1 MTYCFHL
8 CTCLCLVI
16 IQTTIIPCFLLFDNF
31 PDLLAIFIIF
41 LGLFRKVRE
50 GIPAVFLL
58 GFIMDSISG
67 SPLGIYVT
75 IYFWLFICVKWVIKY
90 LHAGDYV
97 LLLFVI
103 VAGVLIENVIL
114 LGTVAALAP
123 ASHFHAPVFKT
134 VIIQVL
140 WAVCIGPFMILFYN
154 YIYKGWDKR
163 LDGVAWERNGY

>member
-1 MTYCFHL
+1 MTYCFHV

-16 IQTTIIPCFLLFDNF
+16 IQTTIIPCFTLFDNF

-58 GFIMDSISG
+58 GFVMDSISG
-67 SPLGIYVT
+67 SPLWMYVT
-75 IYFWLFICVKWVIKY
+75 IYFWLFVCVKWLTKY

-97 LLLFVI
+97 LLLFVVI
-103 VAGVLIENVIL
+103 AGVLIENAIL
-114 LGTVAALAP
+114 LGTVALLAP

-134 VIIQVL
+134 VVIQVL
-140 WAVCIGPFMILFYN
+140 LAVCTGPFMILFYN

-163 LDGVAWERNGY
+163 LDELAVKRNGF